1 MIETVRSALVE
12 RGLKRGCRFMIT
24 ANLLDDMRVHLLF
37 NGLGRDSQ
45 RIFDRQRR
53 ARAVRDDADAI
64 YAEKRTAA
72 VLFIIRLVFNR
83 SNRIPREECA
93 DFSHPCTHELVFE
106 PFKHRYRDRFAC
118 FQDNVANEPVAYVN
132 FNRIFKA
139 MTAVYVSKEVK
150 GTWTQHLQYF
160 LGQC

>member
-1 MIETVRSALVE
+1 METVRRSLPDRG
-12 RGLKRGCRFMIT
+12 RGLERGCRFMIT

-93 DFSHPCTHELVFE
+93 DFSHPCT
-106 PFKHRYRDRFAC
+106 
-118 FQDNVANEPVAYVN
+118 
-132 FNRIFKA
+132 
-139 MTAVYVSKEVK
+139 
-150 GTWTQHLQYF
+150 
-160 LGQC
+160 